1 MTVEIGLFLLIL
13 GIFPLKNLQNIDFTK
28 SLYCD
33 MPPGI
38 FFFFFRKPLRNISLR
53 DGNKNFRWPCQ
64 NEKCPINLLNLEH
77 LLTHYIEPFE
87 LSQNRTTARATYRP
101 TDCLT
106 NRPAE
111 RPTGR
116 LNVRLTNWLTN
127 RLTDGLT
134 YKTVSLY
141 SVSLSVSL
149 LVDLLVGQSG
159 NW

>member
-1 MTVEIGLFLLIL
+1 MRQVLLGGLSGGLVFMSIWLLVWQAYLLMVRLSDWPNSGKFSNSFSLFTLDSKHHVQVWNNKNLLI
-13 GIFPLKNLQNIDFTK
+13 
-28 SLYCD
+28 CD
-33 MPPGI
+33 
-38 FFFFFRKPLRNISLR
+38 
-53 DGNKNFRWPCQ
+53 
-64 NEKCPINLLNLEH
+64 EKLI
-77 LLTHYIEPFE
+77 YIEPFE

-149 LVDLLVGQSG
+149 LVDLLVVQSG